1 MFKINQSSVEVSSK
15 CPLPFCCAM
24 GACCSIDDIYDDI
37 SIADSPRE
45 EDSGVPRAVKL
56 QHESMLAQKRPPD
69 VVEHLDISSLLFKLT
84 IDDKAKSQLPVG
96 EHD

>member
-1 MFKINQSSVEVSSK
+1 
-15 CPLPFCCAM
+15 
-24 GACCSIDDIYDDI
+24 
-37 SIADSPRE
+37 
-45 EDSGVPRAVKL
+45 
-56 QHESMLAQKRPPD
+56 MLAQKRPPD